1 MGNGTYKPKNV
12 RLSLDVGKLVFPFL
26 VSLLMLPCYAD
37 ESSDRIRVEPECLP
51 VKYIGNAE
59 THKFHR
65 PSCPFARIMAFNK
78 RVEFH
83 YRSQAVACA
92 HIPCRYCLPKVWTTV
107 RARLLSPAEQKQA
120 SPASPM
126 DDPPVSDPP

>member
-1 MGNGTYKPKNV
+1 MGIGTYKPQDV
-12 RLSLDVGKLVFPFL
+12 RLKLRIGKLVFPAL
-26 VSLLMLPCYAD
+26 VSILMLPCHAD
-37 ESSDRIRVEPECLP
+37 ESSNRSRVEPESLP

-83 YRSQAVACA
+83 YRSQAIACA

-107 RARLLSPAEQKQA
+107 RARLLIPPEQKDA
-120 SPASPM
+120 PP
-126 DDPPVSDPP
+126 DPPEAGPP